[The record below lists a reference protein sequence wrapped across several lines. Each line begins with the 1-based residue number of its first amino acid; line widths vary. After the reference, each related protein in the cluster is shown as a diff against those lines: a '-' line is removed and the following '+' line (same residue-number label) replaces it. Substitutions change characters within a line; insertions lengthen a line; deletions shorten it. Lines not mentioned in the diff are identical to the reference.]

1 MSAKAWSLTAAA
13 LSAMCVRGLGM
24 AEEVV
29 RVELVVAAPT
39 SDCADVPLCAP
50 VDLPAPLASLPAEQ
64 IAVELEETGTNASVP
79 GQIVRDGDRAELW
92 WIAPLLQTGRRTAW
106 TAMLRQRP
114 SEPEER
120 FTWKDTP
127 REFLDTLWADRPV
140 LRYMHAHDASTP
152 ERLLETYKPYHHVF
166 DAAGKNLLTKGSGGL
181 YTHHRGIFVG
191 WNKLGSGGKE
201 YDFWHMKDGISQ
213 RHEKLLYKTAGPVL
227 ARSETL
233 IHWIDAD
240 GQPVVIENREV
251 TLFRQPPTTI
261 ALLDFRTDL
270 TPAKDDVVLDG
281 DPEHAGVQY
290 RAHNGVA
297 EGGPEVKATYRF
309 HEDGIDP
316 HEDKDLPWA
325 AMSYGLD
332 GRRYSVEHMNH
343 PGNPKPTVYSAY
355 RDYGR
360 FGAFFTK
367 KIAAGE
373 TLPLCYRIWV
383 VEGDLPDRATLAA
396 RHAAFAGA
404 PRVTVTSVKTEK

>member
-1 MSAKAWSLTAAA
+1 MSAKAWPLTAAA
-13 LSAMCVRGLGM
+13 LLAVCAGGVVA

-29 RVELVVAAPT
+29 QVELAVAAPDF
-39 SDCADVPLCAP
+39 DCADVPLHTP
-50 VDLPAPLASLPAEQ
+50 VDLPAPMAALPAEQ
-64 IAVELEETGTNASVP
+64 IAVELNETGANASVP
-79 GQIVRDGDRAELW
+79 GQIVRIDDRAELW
-92 WIAPLLQTGRRTAW
+92 WIAPQLQTGRRSTW
-106 TAMLRQRP
+106 TATLRKQL

-120 FTWKDTP
+120 FAWKDTP
-127 REFLDTLWADRPV
+127 REYLDALWSGRPV
-140 LRYMHAHDASTP
+140 LRYMYAHDASTP
-152 ERLLETYKPYHHVF
+152 ERLHETYKPYHHVF
-166 DAAGKNLLTKGSGGL
+166 DAAGRNLLTKGSGGL
-181 YTHHRGIFVG
+181 YPHHRGIFVG
-191 WNKLGSGGKE
+191 WNKLGCAGKE

-227 ARSETL
+227 ARSEML

-240 GQPVVIENREV
+240 GQPVVIEKREV
-251 TLFRQPPTTI
+251 TLFRQPSPTI
-261 ALLDFRTDL
+261 ALLDFRADL

-316 HEDKDLPWA
+316 HEDRDLPWA

-332 GRRYSVEHMNH
+332 GRRYSVQHMNH
-343 PGNPKPTVYSAY
+343 PDNPKPTVYSAY

-367 KIAAGE
+367 KVAAGE

-396 RHAAFAGA
+396 RRAAFTSA
-404 PRVTVTSVKTEK
+404 PRVTVASVKTEK